1 MVRLHMPGHKGKLP
15 YEMLREISQYD
26 ITEIAGADSLFEA
39 DGILAQSEE
48 NAAMLYQTGTTCFLA
63 GGSTLGIQTMLACT
77 CLPGD
82 TVIAARNAHKA
93 FINTCALLD
102 LRVRWILPDC
112 RDSFGP
118 QDASGADRRRIS
130 AHSKGNTGF

>member
-1 MVRLHMPGHKGKLP
+1 MKCCGKFP
-15 YEMLREISQYD
+15 QYD

-77 CLPGD
+77 CLPGRYGD
-82 TVIAARNAHKA
+82 R
-93 FINTCALLD
+93 CAQ
-102 LRVRWILPDC
+102 C
-112 RDSFGP
+112 
-118 QDASGADRRRIS
+118 
-130 AHSKGNTGF
+130 T

>member
-1 MVRLHMPGHKGKLP
+1 
-15 YEMLREISQYD
+15 
-26 ITEIAGADSLFEA
+26 
-39 DGILAQSEE
+39 
-48 NAAMLYQTGTTCFLA
+48 MLYQTGTTCFLA

-77 CLPGD
+77 CSPGD

-112 RDSFGP
+112 RDSFGV
-118 QDASGADRRRIS
+118 SGTVTPEQVEAALSKGCLLYTSLFILTSFPPFIRRILRQ
-130 AHSKGNTGF
+130 